1 VAPARVGSVL
11 GDDVDD
17 GEAPGTVGSSWG
29 GSNRRRASAAIT
41 GSEAAIGWR
50 QWAMSRVEWLWWSS
64 EERGR
69 RWCAWID
76 AGRSPFIGTRG
87 CCGAVKKSTMA
98 RRLRRAVELG
108 EVVAVFYGSWRCYW
122 RRQRGRAVARLVALL
137 PRRPRRV
144 REQVIVSGA
153 GGHGSGLGA
162 CLVASRCHCGAQRV
176 ASGARA
182 CSRSWRGACPVYARG
197 VHTRDAS
204 GVQGAMDA
212 CLSGLCGV
220 PPRQRP
226 MLGDP
231 VE

>member
-1 VAPARVGSVL
+1 
-11 GDDVDD
+11 
-17 GEAPGTVGSSWG
+17 
-29 GSNRRRASAAIT
+29 
-41 GSEAAIGWR
+41 
-50 QWAMSRVEWLWWSS
+50 
-64 EERGR
+64 
-69 RWCAWID
+69 
-76 AGRSPFIGTRG
+76 
-87 CCGAVKKSTMA
+87 VKKSTMA
-98 RRLRRAVELG
+98 RLLRQAIELG

-122 RRQRGRAVARLVALL
+122 RRQRGRAVAKLVALL
-137 PRRPRRV
+137 PCPSRPRRTRV
-144 REQVIVSGA
+144 LFSGD
-153 GGHGSGLGA
+153 GGGGSWSRACLGA
-162 CLVASRCHCGAQRV
+162 LRCHGDAQRV

-212 CLSGLCGV
+212 CLSGLCCV